1 VPKPGSGALYI
12 GVFGLLSADFSGS
25 TCRAADLD
33 LYGVGHLSY
42 DGIDTGVSSSDYVHS
57 NSSRLGIKGDQDL
70 NDALSVY
77 VQYESGVD
85 LTGHGTGDGN
95 GGATSTGQIFT
106 RARDSFLGLRSA
118 DYGSIQFGRVG
129 GLNQWLYDYDLFA
142 DQVGDLGNVWGG
154 DGMPGRLDDAMEYL
168 SPTRYGLQL
177 DLTYVP
183 DEGTH
188 NQRDVV
194 VKVDYKTDYAAST
207 FKVGAAYANFGS
219 GVGSGGSGGAPN
231 FEAFAVTGSF
241 EHDWLNVG
249 GGFQREQNVG
259 GNLGA
264 DRNQADI
271 GAAAKLGTIGTLKAQ
286 YAWSGELTG
295 VPRSGAHQI
304 AAGVDYNAGTTT
316 IVYVA
321 YARTSNAA
329 NTAYSAFDFG
339 HGDQGVPA
347 ILDGK
352 SVNVFSVG
360 LIYKLNLAIL
370 KANKT

>member
-12 GVFGLLSADFSGS
+12 GVFGLLSVEFSGS
-25 TCRAADLD
+25 ICQATDLA

-42 DGIDTGVSSSDYVHS
+42 DAIDTGVSSSDYVHS

-95 GGATSTGQIFT
+95 GGASSTGQIFT
-106 RARDSFLGLRSA
+106 RARDSFLGLRSP

-129 GLNQWLYDYDLFA
+129 GLNQWLYDYNLFA
-142 DQVGDLGNVWGG
+142 DQVGDLGNIWGG
-154 DGMPGRLDDAMEYL
+154 DGLPGRLDDTVKYL
-168 SPTRYGLQL
+168 SPTLYGLQL
-177 DLTYVP
+177 ALTYVP
-183 DEGTH
+183 NEGTH

-194 VKVDYKTDYAAST
+194 VKADYAASP
-207 FKVGAAYANFGS
+207 FKLGAAYAKFGS
-219 GVGSGGSGGAPN
+219 GLGTPN
-231 FEAFAVTGSF
+231 LEALAVTGSV
-241 EHDWLNVG
+241 ERDWLNVG
-249 GGFQREQNVG
+249 GGFQHEKNIG
-259 GNLGA
+259 GRPGA
-264 DRNQADI
+264 DRSQATI
-271 GAAAKLGTIGTLKAQ
+271 GAAVKLGAYGILKTQ

-304 AAGVDYNAGTTT
+304 AASADYNAGATT

-329 NTAYSAFDFG
+329 QTAYSAYDFG
-339 HGDQGVPA
+339 HGDQGVPPV
-347 ILDGK
+347 LDGK
-352 SVNVFSVG
+352 SANVFSVG
-360 LIYKLNLAIL
+360 LVYKFNVAIM
-370 KANKT
+370 KAINRT